1 MASLQPPSSLSPAAL
16 NFIKHHTE
24 IDLECSTLEECPI
37 CLEAYTSTA
46 EQAIRIRGVPGCTHS
61 LGLDCLKRMLCSN
74 PQQEKRCPLC
84 RTEWLTGTPRLDSLT
99 AAIRAFEEQIVVSN
113 GSRRAARAD
122 REAGITAALLE
133 PQGRAGSTNIG
144 SAIDQIPFPIPRFS
158 FAEQAADVAAYRAE
172 LENYNG
178 FRRDIQNIR
187 NRASGTQPRLPR
199 TVTRN
204 RESSS
209 RFLSAMRAVNQT
221 GSNRT
226 FTTRSNSTPGQSFS
240 GLQRGEL
247 SRRAPFQQQA
257 LPQTNNSITQRS
269 PVISEPEST
278 MLLDSLASSSSPSP
292 PSQQSSPAHLQP
304 NFPWSF
310 ISSSN
315 PTPRPQPTN
324 SQPHLS
330 NPQTGRRVRMG
341 STFGT
346 RMDQPDANSQ
356 ALEDLNSD
364 ASENAPSPTSSSRSA
379 GLSEQEENIRQ
390 RIAELNR
397 LSEALHAQ
405 RTGLAS
411 LQADMTSREQLIT
424 VRERELAAR
433 EAQASARENAV
444 LLREQRLES
453 QQQRLD
459 QVANLIV
466 GHADESRAML
476 GRQQEE
482 VTRAFG
488 EGGGVR

>member
-1 MASLQPPSSLSPAAL
+1 
-16 NFIKHHTE
+16 
-24 IDLECSTLEECPI
+24 
-37 CLEAYTSTA
+37 
-46 EQAIRIRGVPGCTHS
+46 
-61 LGLDCLKRMLCSN
+61 
-74 PQQEKRCPLC
+74 
-84 RTEWLTGTPRLDSLT
+84 
-99 AAIRAFEEQIVVSN
+99 
-113 GSRRAARAD
+113 
-122 REAGITAALLE
+122 
-133 PQGRAGSTNIG
+133 
-144 SAIDQIPFPIPRFS
+144 
-158 FAEQAADVAAYRAE
+158 
-172 LENYNG
+172 
-178 FRRDIQNIR
+178 
-187 NRASGTQPRLPR
+187 
-199 TVTRN
+199 
-204 RESSS
+204 
-209 RFLSAMRAVNQT
+209 
-221 GSNRT
+221 
-226 FTTRSNSTPGQSFS
+226 
-240 GLQRGEL
+240 
-247 SRRAPFQQQA
+247 
-257 LPQTNNSITQRS
+257 
-269 PVISEPEST
+269 
-278 MLLDSLASSSSPSP
+278 
-292 PSQQSSPAHLQP
+292 
-304 NFPWSF
+304 
-310 ISSSN
+310 
-315 PTPRPQPTN
+315 
-324 SQPHLS
+324 
-330 NPQTGRRVRMG
+330 MG